1 MRRRKRREFTTEF
14 KLQMVTLYQNGKL
27 DGLHFSRHKR

>member
-14 KLQMVTLYQNGKL
+14 KLQMVTLYQNGKPNSEIIKEY
-27 DGLHFSRHKR
+27 D